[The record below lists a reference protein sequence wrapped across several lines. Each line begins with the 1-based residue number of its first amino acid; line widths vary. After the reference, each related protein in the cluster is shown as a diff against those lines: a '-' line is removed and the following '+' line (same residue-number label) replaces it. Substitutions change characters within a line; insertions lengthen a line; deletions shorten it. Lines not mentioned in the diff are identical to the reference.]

1 MALPEIAHALTTP
14 TNSPLRRISLYY
26 CIVLGVFAGL
36 VQLAPEIFLQRTEV
50 LEAVPG
56 DIDSL
61 LETRALM
68 HRMRFDPVSLGR
80 MLVNLASAVVL
91 MVPLSWGYMSARIR
105 GGYDQAIVQTM
116 IILPIAI
123 SGIVYIVQD
132 SIALAFSLAGI
143 VAAVR
148 FRNSLSDTSDALYV
162 FAAIGV
168 GLACGVGALDIAILM
183 SLVFNYVVL
192 VMWHC
197 DYGVCAKAGPVEGL
211 SSGHLLDM
219 VETRKQRKKRAKK
232 RRKRVEAEVAGTP

>member
-14 TNSPLRRISLYY
+14 TKSPLRRISLYY
-26 CIVLGVFAGL
+26 LVTLGVFAGL

-50 LEAVPG
+50 LETVPG
-56 DIDSL
+56 DIESL
-61 LETRALM
+61 LDARARI
-68 HRMRFDPVSLGR
+68 HGVRFDPLHLGR
-80 MLVNLASAVVL
+80 MLVALVSAVVL

-123 SGIVYIVQD
+123 SAIVYIVQD

-168 GLACGVGALDIAILM
+168 GLACGVGALDIAIVM
-183 SLVFNYVVL
+183 SVVFNYLVL

-211 SSGHLLDM
+211 SSGHLLDR